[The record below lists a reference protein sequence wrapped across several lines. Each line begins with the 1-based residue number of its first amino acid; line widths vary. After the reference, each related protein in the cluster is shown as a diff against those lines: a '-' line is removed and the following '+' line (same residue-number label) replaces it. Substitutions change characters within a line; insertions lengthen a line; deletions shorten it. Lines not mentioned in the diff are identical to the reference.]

1 MAEYKFEKDRYE
13 TKVVQYTDELIK
25 QNHLEEVAE
34 QKIKDIK
41 DDKFVYDGP
50 DESEDPPV
58 YVTKFNSGSKTK

>member
-34 QKIKDIK
+34 
-41 DDKFVYDGP
+41 
-50 DESEDPPV
+50 
-58 YVTKFNSGSKTK
+58 